1 MVVNYNVQAS
11 KQASK
16 VNLCTFSETEYRYM
30 EIEAI
35 FSYIQM
41 M

>member
-16 VNLCTFSETEYRYM
+16 QAKLIYAHFQKLNIDIWR
-30 EIEAI
+30 
-35 FSYIQM
+35 
-41 M
+41 